1 MSYLCFLHIPGRLN
15 RKTLTIPVVF
25 VVPVV
30 GLKSSTGQDLK
41 STTKFADVAGLEQA
55 KAMGFMT
62 RENPSLKL
70 RDHTV
75 DGSEIR
81 RSPVEGKVV
90 YLIFTRFHTSQVV
103 VWDF

>member
-1 MSYLCFLHIPGRLN
+1 M
-15 RKTLTIPVVF
+15 
-25 VVPVV
+25 VPVV

-90 YLIFTRFHTSQVV
+90 YPIFYKVSYIPGGCLGFLNHQQ
-103 VWDF
+103 